1 MRRKAPA
8 WPTGLGQRS
17 VGGRRLRQ
25 LADEAASESLLFG
38 RHFCRRAIHHIE
50 IPWPIDRDKKQVSV
64 GPNPCLVN
72 HFARHVVVATRT
84 YFFLFLSAIVLHDPG
99 AVDNG
104 VRFVGR
110 MPMSWRMI
118 IRWAPDHELCTP

>member
-1 MRRKAPA
+1 MRAPRSSPKAPNA
-8 WPTGLGQRS
+8 ERRRSCRQSFHGTQGSGRCWSRPGQAPLPLLIFHETEGAGVANRS
-17 VGGRRLRQ
+17 GTKKRGRRQ

-84 YFFLFLSAIVLHDPG
+84 
-99 AVDNG
+99 
-104 VRFVGR
+104 
-110 MPMSWRMI
+110 
-118 IRWAPDHELCTP
+118 